1 MNFELLLTSAVV
13 SALVSG
19 FVSLRASERKIQI
32 ENITQERAKWR
43 EKIRFNAQKVHQSA
57 SITAV
62 DGGKTPLTELRLVF
76 ELLLNP
82 TDPEDVAIL
91 RCIEG
96 LSDCT
101 EPAKRLPEFS
111 KRVAYLLKHD
121 WERAKK
127 EAKPWWWRP
136 FKQPRRE
143 ILG

>member
-1 MNFELLLTSAVV
+1 MNYELLLTSAVV

-43 EKIRFNAQKVHQSA
+43 EKIRLNAEKVHQAAGIKSA
-57 SITAV
+57 EDRKI
-62 DGGKTPLTELRLVF
+62 PLSELRLVF

-82 TDPEDVAIL
+82 TDPEDVAII

-96 LSDCT
+96 LSNCT
-101 EPAKRLPEFS
+101 EPDKRLPEFS
-111 KRVAYLLKHD
+111 RRVAYLLKHD

-136 FKQPRRE
+136 FNKPRRE
-143 ILG
+143 SLG